1 MSGTTSLTEQ
11 LESLTEQLE
20 MLSRHLRHLTEG
32 IMEGDMSPNQISD
45 ETHDI
50 RITLDDDIRITLD
63 DIIDDWRIG

>member
-1 MSGTTSLTEQ
+1 MERLMNGTT
-11 LESLTEQLE
+11 SLTEQLE

-50 RITLDDDIRITLD
+50 RITLDD
-63 DIIDDWRIG
+63 IIDDWRIG

>member
-1 MSGTTSLTEQ
+1 MVEFTTEIEQ
-11 LESLTEQLE
+11 LK

-50 RITLDDDIRITLD
+50 RITLDD
-63 DIIDDWRIG
+63 IIEDLS

>member
-1 MSGTTSLTEQ
+1 MNGTT
-11 LESLTEQLE
+11 SLTEQLE

-50 RITLDDDIRITLD
+50 RITLDD
-63 DIIDDWRIG
+63 IIDDWRIG